1 MTITTT
7 PLRRRVLVVDRRAEL
22 AEDLRGALAGDDR
35 PEIVHLGR
43 TTKVLD
49 AITEGGPW
57 DVIVAGP
64 SEESGAGLRRLAD
77 IRELDPGLGLLIT
90 INGKEPA
97 DLNALIKA
105 RPDELLRV
113 PAGPAALRTAVQA
126 VAAASAQRR
135 GAIVEETQHQA
146 DIQARLGQVFTVAGP
161 TGGCGKTT
169 VAVNLA
175 SILGRSGAHKVV
187 LVDLDVQFGE
197 VTAALQLRPVH
208 TLYDVLFATDDK
220 RASGAEIA
228 EALATNLTE
237 TAYGFSVLPAPRDPV
252 EGDAVTADDVVQL
265 LASLR
270 HQADYIVVDTPTGLR
285 EGVLAALDVSEDVVV
300 VSQVDVPGVAN
311 LRTFIGMLERLGVDP
326 AHRHVLL
333 NKEMAGS
340 GVTARDAIE
349 ILGPV
354 AGTMP
359 FDAGVLR
366 ALNEGRPLCALD
378 PHHDVARKLWTALEP
393 LLPPEAAPPP
403 VPVETSAYR
412 VRWWHRWT
420 RRRNP

>member
-7 PLRRRVLVVDRRAEL
+7 PMRRRVLVVDRRTQL
-22 AEDLRGALAGDDR
+22 TDQLRAALAGENR
-35 PEIVHLGR
+35 PEIVHLAR
-43 TTKVLD
+43 TTQVHDVL
-49 AITEGGPW
+49 AEGGPW
-57 DVIVAGP
+57 DLVVAGP
-64 SEESGAGLRRLAD
+64 SEESGAGLRRLAE
-77 IRELDPGLGLLIT
+77 IREGDSALGLLIT

-97 DLNALIKA
+97 DLNALVRA
-105 RPDELLRV
+105 RPDQLLRV
-113 PAGPAALRTAVQA
+113 PAGTAALRTAVQA

-135 GAIVEETQHQA
+135 GAAVELTPHQP
-146 DIQARLGQVFTVAGP
+146 DTPVRLGQVYTVAGP

-197 VTAALQLRPVH
+197 VTAALQLRPAH
-208 TLYDVLFATDDK
+208 TIYDVLFATDDR

-237 TAYGFSVLPAPRDPV
+237 TSYGFSVLPAPRDPV
-252 EGDAVTADDVVQL
+252 EGDAITADDVVQI

-270 HQADYIVVDTPTGLR
+270 QQADYVVVDTATGLR
-285 EGVLAALDVSEDVVV
+285 EGVLAALDVSEDIVV

-311 LRTFIGMLERLGVDP
+311 LRTFISMLERLGVDP
-326 AHRHVLL
+326 EHRHVLL
-333 NKEMAGS
+333 NKDMAGS
-340 GVTARDAIE
+340 GVTAHDAIE

-366 ALNEGRPLCALD
+366 ALNEGRPLCAFD
-378 PHHDVARKLWTALEP
+378 PHHAVARKLWTALDP

-403 VPVETSAYR
+403 EPSQNSNR
-412 VRWWHRWT
+412 KVRWWHRWT
-420 RRRNP
+420 TRRNT